1 MIRKFKKALIT
12 GITGS
17 GGSYLAEHL
26 LKKNIKVYGFYRS
39 KGNLNLLK
47 SNNRNKIIF
56 HKIDLCNYNL
66 LRKKLLQ
73 IRPDVIFHIASDAD
87 VKKSFE
93 YPIQNAYNNNTIT
106 INLLEAIRKSK
117 AKVDPVIMICS
128 TSEVYGNVSKKEL
141 PIKETQQIAPIN
153 PYAVTK
159 TFQDLISQVYNKSF
173 GLKIIITR
181 MFSYTNA
188 RRNNLFQTA
197 FANQIIKIQLGK
209 QKFLSHGNLNSLR
222 TFVDIEDAME
232 AYWLAATKG
241 KIGEIYNIGG
251 DDIISVKNY
260 LKELISLSSK
270 KIMCKLDKKLLRP
283 TDILVQI
290 PDSTKFRKHTG
301 WKPTVSFTESIKK
314 FYTECKKNV
323 R

>member
-1 MIRKFKKALIT
+1 
-12 GITGS
+12 
-17 GGSYLAEHL
+17 
-26 LKKNIKVYGFYRS
+26 
-39 KGNLNLLK
+39 
-47 SNNRNKIIF
+47 
-56 HKIDLCNYNL
+56 
-66 LRKKLLQ
+66 
-73 IRPDVIFHIASDAD
+73 
-87 VKKSFE
+87 
-93 YPIQNAYNNNTIT
+93 
-106 INLLEAIRKSK
+106 
-117 AKVDPVIMICS
+117 
-128 TSEVYGNVSKKEL
+128 
-141 PIKETQQIAPIN
+141 
-153 PYAVTK
+153 
-159 TFQDLISQVYNKSF
+159 
-173 GLKIIITR
+173 

-260 LKELISLSSK
+260 LKELISLSGK
-270 KIMCKLDKKLLRP
+270 KILCKLDKKLLRP

-301 WKPTVSFTESIKK
+301 WKPAVSFRESIKK
-314 FYTECKKNV
+314 FYMECKKNV